1 MKIREHEFEEEEQ
14 RDFLHEIALIAKVLN
29 IHPSRIE
36 IDGNHP
42 VGDDCIFI
50 DGEYNGYLDKSFYDW
65 IVDGYDPYGEF
76 EAWKERWRKRN
87 ETQTKTA

>member
-1 MKIREHEFEEEEQ
+1 MKIRKYEEEER

-29 IHPSRIE
+29 IHPSRIRV
-36 IDGNHP
+36 DGNHP

-76 EAWKERWRKRN
+76 KEWQERWRKRN
-87 ETQTKTA
+87 EA